1 MCGANVAAHDVA
13 VVGQRRRLKVK
24 VALGEPGVELGGQ
37 GAVGGELGAS
47 ERREQL
53 PFTFEGRVLGEVA
66 ALLLLPPLAVRPR
79 RQVDDVEPACLAL
92 CELVAED
99 GRGRPPWSQRDAWV
113 QP

>member
-24 VALGEPGVELGGQ
+24 LALGEP
-37 GAVGGELGAS
+37 GGELGAS

-66 ALLLLPPLAVRPR
+66 ALLLPPLAVRPR